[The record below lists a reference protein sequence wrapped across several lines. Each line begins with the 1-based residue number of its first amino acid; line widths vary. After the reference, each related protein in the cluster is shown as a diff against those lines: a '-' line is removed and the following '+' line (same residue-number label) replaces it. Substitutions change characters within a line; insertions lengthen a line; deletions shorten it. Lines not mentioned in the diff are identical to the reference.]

1 MKPIQIEVFSSPD
14 CNRCSQVFDIITAV
28 VQDYGDDRVAWRNV
42 NVIDELDY
50 AVELGVISMPS
61 IAIDG
66 DLVFTSHPSARKL
79 RDAIDVRLQQEI

>member
-14 CNRCSQVFDIITAV
+14 CNRCSQVFDIVTAV
-28 VQDYGDDRVAWRNV
+28 VRDYGDDVAWRKV
-42 NVIDELDY
+42 NVIAELDY

-66 DLVFTSHPSARKL
+66 DLAFTSHPSERKL
-79 RDAIDVRLQQEI
+79 RDAIDMRLRQEI

>member
-14 CNRCSQVFDIITAV
+14 CDRCSKVFDIVTAV
-28 VQDYGDDRVAWRNV
+28 VRDYGDDVAWRNV
-42 NVIDELDY
+42 NVIAELDY

-79 RDAIDVRLQQEI
+79 RDEIDARLRQEI